1 MKYILLFK
9 VVSQLNVYHL
19 FTVKMQMMIMMGIKN
34 DEKKKNNRLQ

>member
-19 FTVKMQMMIMMGIKN
+19 FTVKMQMMIMMEIIKN
-34 DEKKKNNRLQ
+34 NKNKK